1 MKVLYDYQAFMQNY
15 GGVSNSFVQLIKH
28 LPDTIEYKIAID
40 ESDNVHLQNSGLA
53 DVGPMRNSPRQ
64 FLSKKS
70 FRGKSR
76 IYDIYSKLFPNSTSY
91 GRNRLCAIE
100 ALKEGDFDI
109 FHPTSYDDFFLPYLN
124 GKPFVLTIHDMIPE
138 LFFKKSE
145 PNRRKKPLLVKKAA
159 HIIAVSEKTKEDL
172 TQILDVPDNKV
183 TVIYHGA
190 PDVLCS
196 WGEYPIVDGDYIYY
210 VGQRGLYKCWTQMM
224 KYLAPV
230 LKKHPNLKIVCTGE
244 PFNKTESQLINRL
257 GLNDRVLQLRPSDI
271 EMPNLYHYAKCFVF
285 PSVYEGFGIPILEAY
300 NAHCPVILNN
310 KSCFPEIAKDAAIF
324 FNLDENGSDLIEVM
338 EQFLAM
344 SQEDKNS
351 LIEKQ
356 LQRLKYFSWEKS
368 AQKLADVYSSLM

>member
-1 MKVLYDYQAFMQNY
+1 MQRY
-15 GGVSNSFVQLIKH
+15 GGVSNCFVQLIRQ
-28 LPDTIEYKIAID
+28 LPDSVDYKIAIV
-40 ESDNVHLQNSGLA
+40 ESDNLHLKNSGL
-53 DVGPMRNSPRQ
+53 VNVNPMRNSPRQ
-64 FLSKKS
+64 FLLNRS

-76 IYDIYSKLFPNSTSY
+76 IYDIYSKLFPKSTSY
-91 GRNRLCAIE
+91 GRNRLCTIE

-109 FHPTSYDDFFLPYLN
+109 FHPTSYDDYFLPYLN

-183 TVIYHGA
+183 TVIYHGT
-190 PDVLCS
+190 PDVACS
-196 WGEYPIVDGDYIYY
+196 WGESPIIKGDYIFY
-210 VGQRGLYKCWTQMM
+210 VGQRGLYKYWSHMM
-224 KYLAPV
+224 EHLAPV
-230 LKKHPNLKIVCTGE
+230 FKRHPNLKFVCTGE

-285 PSVYEGFGIPILEAY
+285 PSIYEGFGIPILEAY

-310 KSCFPEIAKDAAIF
+310 KSCFPEIAKDAAVY
-324 FNLDENGSDLIEVM
+324 FNLDENSSDLEEVM

-344 SQEDKNS
+344 SQEDRQY

-356 LQRLKYFSWEKS
+356 LLRLRYFSWEKS